1 MLKEHIKNNALD
13 KIVCF
18 THQCGQ
24 KVTSEQLQR
33 IFSDDDTEILQK
45 FFDFRAKKVVEG
57 NPLARF
63 CPKPDCDG
71 YMIAENL
78 EAKKMHAV
86 PKVCPCNLLS
96 LQRRLAWLLHLLW
109 ERNWEKFRRLWIG
122 IGSNRSLPNVSY
134 KDSKDWG
141 MQPHD
146 LPLLQIRILLH
157 LRRKCWRGFW
167 SLCSWIWMWCI
178 LVWRY
183 GSKRMF
189 LQLYEQA
196 LLSASL
202 HNCVPHLLSARTSN
216 LFDFLLG
223 HSLRKHQPYVGLL
236 LLSTFPHPIRNRFNL
251 RHLLDT
257 FCSTRWTHTF
267 D

>member
-78 EAKKMHAV
+78 EAKKMQCPKCAHAI
-86 PKVCPCNLLS
+86 CFRCREDWHGYCTS
-96 LQRRLAWLLHLLW
+96 CESAI
-109 ERNWEKFRRLWIG
+109 EKSFE
-122 IGSNRSLPNVSY
+122 
-134 KDSKDWG
+134 
-141 MQPHD
+141 
-146 LPLLQIRILLH
+146 
-157 LRRKCWRGFW
+157 GF
-167 SLCSWIWMWCI
+167 
-178 LVWRY
+178 
-183 GSKRMF
+183 G
-189 LQLYEQA
+189 
-196 LLSASL
+196 
-202 HNCVPHLLSARTSN
+202 
-216 LFDFLLG
+216 
-223 HSLRKHQPYVGLL
+223 
-236 LLSTFPHPIRNRFNL
+236 
-251 RHLLDT
+251 
-257 FCSTRWTHTF
+257 
-267 D
+267 